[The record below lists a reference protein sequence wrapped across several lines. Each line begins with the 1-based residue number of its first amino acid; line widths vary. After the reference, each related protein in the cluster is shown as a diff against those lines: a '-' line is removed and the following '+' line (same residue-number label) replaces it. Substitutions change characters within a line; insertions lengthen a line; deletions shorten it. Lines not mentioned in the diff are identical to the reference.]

1 LTALDQG
8 GGGYASIDSEGLRLY
23 KFRSSRQG
31 SGGLVHLSHTR
42 LANPHLKCHM
52 VFTQR
57 PLEEPAAEQEL
68 TKQIEEQIT
77 EDLRQA
83 FQKSVQE
90 GSASFLPAPER
101 D

>member
-1 LTALDQG
+1 
-8 GGGYASIDSEGLRLY
+8 
-23 KFRSSRQG
+23 
-31 SGGLVHLSHTR
+31 
-42 LANPHLKCHM
+42 M

-57 PLEEPAAEQEL
+57 PLEEPATEQEP